1 MTRILYLNA
10 SSGVSGDMFAG
21 ALIDAGACLDSV
33 RNHVSLL
40 NLEGVRIDA
49 RKVSRKGLVGTKFD
63 VLDPRTGKDVDAP
76 TGNPC
81 GEAHHHDDPHPH
93 NHHHAHDRE
102 DGHGHGDA
110 HGHGHHRG
118 LPEILEIIRNSRLP
132 ASVKQDAAAVFEL
145 LATAEA
151 TVHGMDPKNVHFH
164 EVGALDCIV
173 DIVAGA
179 SAFHQLGVDE
189 AWCSPIHVGSGTV
202 RCAHGVLPV
211 PAPATLEL
219 LRGMP
224 AYSTDIQGEL
234 ATPTGV
240 ALIKHFCK
248 GFMPMPPLIVDRIG
262 YGAGSKD
269 FGIPNFLRATV
280 GRRSELTLPPPVST
294 PDPGPSLFS
303 RFPISRILG
312 AFL

>member
-1 MTRILYLNA
+1 MTTVLYLNA

-40 NLEGVRIDA
+40 NLDGVRIDA
-49 RKVSRKGLVGTKFD
+49 RRVSRKGLSGTKFD

-76 TGNPC
+76 IENPC
-81 GEAHHHDDPHPH
+81 GEAHYHNGGDHRHEHVHHQP
-93 NHHHAHDRE
+93 HAHRHD
-102 DGHGHGDA
+102 HH
-110 HGHGHHRG
+110 HGHHRG

-132 ASVKQDAAAVFEL
+132 GPVKEDATAVFEL

-151 TVHGMDPKNVHFH
+151 KVHGVDPKSVHFH

-219 LRGMP
+219 LRGMT

-240 ALIKHFCK
+240 ALIKHFCN

-269 FGIPNFLRATV
+269 FGIPNFLRATI

-294 PDPGPSLFS
+294 PEPGRSLFS
-303 RFPISRILG
+303 RFPIARL
-312 AFL
+312 LRTLP